1 MKSIFIVFIITVL
14 FLVGMTKFNNDT
26 NYNEALKYAEL
37 SQYYDNL
44 DNINNGAGN
53 NGGDIFIDSI
63 DIEVSFSGEVVE
75 EKSITITYAS
85 FLSQALYLV
94 GGITNE
100 ADIRCINMNH
110 IILSN
115 SSFYIPGGKD
125 LDKVSINKA
134 DREELMTLTSI
145 GGITANKIIEY
156 RQNNGKFECLEA
168 IMNVNGIGQNTYNKI
183 KDSITL

>member
-1 MKSIFIVFIITVL
+1 MKSIFLVFVITVL

-44 DNINNGAGN
+44 ENVNNEGQGGN
-53 NGGDIFIDSI
+53 NNVFIDSI
-63 DIEVSFSGEVVE
+63 DVEVSFSGEVIE

-94 GGITNE
+94 GGITTE
-100 ADIRCINMNH
+100 ADIRCINMNYV
-110 IILSN
+110 ILTN

-125 LDKVSINKA
+125 LDKVSLNKA

-145 GGITANKIIEY
+145 GGITASKIIEY
-156 RQNNGKFECLEA
+156 RETYGNFGCLED
-168 IMNVNGIGQNTYNKI
+168 IMNVSGIGQQTFNKI
-183 KDSITL
+183 KDSIML